1 MKIHLIKKQTIE
13 DYIKKNV
20 QSKASFEIWFSI
32 IKRADWKEPNEIIST
47 FNSADI
53 LGNGSE
59 RVVFNLGGNK
69 YRMIC
74 HYQFGISK
82 VHLFIKWIGT
92 HAEYTKLCNER
103 KQFEINVY

>member
-1 MKIHLIKKQTIE
+1 MKAHLIKKQAIE
-13 DYIKKNV
+13 DYVKKNA
-20 QSKASFEIWFSI
+20 QSRASFKIWLSI
-32 IKRADWKEPNEIIST
+32 LKRIVWNEPNDILAT

-59 RVVFNLGGNK
+59 RVVFNIGGNK

-74 HYQFGISK
+74 RYHFGTIR

-103 KQFEINVY
+103 KQYEVSVY